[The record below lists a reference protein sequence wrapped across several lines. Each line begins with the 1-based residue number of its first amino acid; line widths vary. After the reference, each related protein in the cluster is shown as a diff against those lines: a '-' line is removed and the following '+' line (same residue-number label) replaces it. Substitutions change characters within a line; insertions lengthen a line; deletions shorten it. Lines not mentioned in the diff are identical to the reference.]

1 MVVLSTSL
9 LLLNNNAVVNNISNL
24 NNALNNKLSN
34 NNKIVSNNFFILF
47 YVSLLLIVTAL
58 PSVMVAINCNPNN
71 KILYGLIAFFFSDL
85 YLLQW
90 AVKKF
95 ILKKENYCKI

>member
-1 MVVLSTSL
+1 MVVLSTSI
-9 LLLNNNAVVNNISNL
+9 LLLNNSTVLDSIKNI
-24 NNALNNKLSN
+24 NNKAKMLSN
-34 NNKIVSNNFFILF
+34 NVFIMI
-47 YVSLLLIVTAL
+47 YMTMLLMVTAL
-58 PSVMVAINCNPNN
+58 PAVMVAINCNPDN
-71 KILYGLIAFFFSDL
+71 KVLFGLISFLFSDI